1 MQAQTQPNFAEV
13 LSPAERTA
21 AFYEASEARRAR
33 ARGPKTRSLSVEDGK
48 LILTLYGGAIEGT
61 VIAVPVDSIPRI
73 SEMSE
78 EDLLNVK
85 FLSGGL
91 VLWWPAIN
99 YDIFT
104 DTLIEFAT
112 GLRSVRTHMAQAGSA
127 RTPAKIA
134 AARENGKKGGRPRKP
149 KADEG

>member
-1 MQAQTQPNFAEV
+1 MQTQQISAEEM
-13 LSPAERTA
+13 SSTERSA
-21 AFYEASEARRAR
+21 AFYADSETRRAR
-33 ARGPKTRSLSVEDGK
+33 ARGPKTQSLSVENGN
-48 LILTLYGGAIEGT
+48 LVLTLSGGAVEGT
-61 VIAVPVDSIPRI
+61 LLTVPVAAIPRI

-112 GLRSVRTHMAQAGSA
+112 GIRSVRTHMARAGSA

-134 AARENGKKGGRPRKP
+134 AARENGKKGGRPRKTEET
-149 KADEG
+149 K